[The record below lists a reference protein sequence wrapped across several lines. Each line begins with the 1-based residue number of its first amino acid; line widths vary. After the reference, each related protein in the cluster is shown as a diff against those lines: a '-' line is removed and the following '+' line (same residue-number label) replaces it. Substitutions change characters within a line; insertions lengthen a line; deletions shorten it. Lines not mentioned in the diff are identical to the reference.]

1 VTAGPNRETGS
12 NFVKLETVMSLG
24 YVKGRYWVS
33 DEVFATYAKRPSYTA
48 FLEALRK
55 AGVAIQCSYSYL
67 ARTYH
72 AEIVTY
78 ERLQNSANSY
88 MLKHN
93 NAYDR
98 NPLAAMGRAAVES
111 DYATPL
117 VRACVLEMEVELL
130 ADAYRDAVERERRQ
144 AAAEIKINEALDYLR
159 ATLDRIPV
167 TFMQG
172 SEVIST
178 ARVGEL
184 RSKPFPPSA
193 LVKIVTYDEDDD
205 L

>member
-1 VTAGPNRETGS
+1 M
-12 NFVKLETVMSLG
+12 KLETVMSLG
-24 YVKGRYWVS
+24 YQKGQYWVT
-33 DEVFATYAKRPSYTA
+33 DDMFAKYATRPSYKK
-48 FLEALRK
+48 FLEACRR
-55 AGVAIQCSYSYL
+55 AGFAIHCSFSY
-67 ARTYH
+67 TGQQYH

-78 ERLQNSANSY
+78 TKMTHSPNY
-88 MLKHN
+88 YFFKHN

-144 AAAEIKINEALDYLR
+144 AAVEAKLD
-159 ATLDRIPV
+159 ATLDDLNMALCLAWSRDIAEV
-167 TFMQG
+167 T
-172 SEVIST
+172 SDESPL
-178 ARVGEL
+178 A
-184 RSKPFPPSA
+184 KA
-193 LVKIVTYDEDDD
+193 LTFLMNDEDDD